1 MNMKASVQWPVEIRC
16 SVDTP
21 VREEPDDDEDE
32 DDAKEADDDEN
43 ADGYSE

>member
-1 MNMKASVQWPVEIRC
+1 MAGGDRC
-16 SVDTP
+16 SADTQ

-32 DDAKEADDDEN
+32 ADAKEADDDEN